1 MLARG
6 ANGQGKTNGT
16 FMSEMRD
23 VLVDAAA
30 KLFGDLC
37 TNQRFEVAERGGFND
52 DAWDQ
57 LEAAGLTRATVSEA
71 RGGAGADLGDA
82 LALVRE
88 AGRVALPLPLADTLL
103 AEIVLAAA
111 GLPPQSGVGAVG
123 PVVELA
129 PHEAGKGGLTLAKRA
144 RGWELS
150 GTLYRIP
157 SARHAR
163 YLVALALFE
172 SRWTSVVVR
181 NDDLQRA
188 VVKQDANWANEPR
201 DTLTFKGVVLATD
214 AVGKPGKGYTPETL
228 KFMGALFRLVAMAG
242 AMGRILRLTVQ
253 YAKDRVQFGRPIGQ
267 FQAVQHQLAVLA
279 SQVAA
284 ASAAADAVTDAVSR
298 GPAQFEI
305 AAAKARIGEAAHIAC
320 GIAHQVHG
328 AMGFTYEHELHRS
341 TRRLWAWRD
350 EFGTEV
356 EWAEWIGQVVAR
368 LGGARLWPFLT
379 SGDKKL
385 PASTRGALPKKRT
398 LAPRKAAPGR
408 KPVGKPAIRKS
419 TRKAVAKRLRAKS

>member
-1 MLARG
+1 
-6 ANGQGKTNGT
+6 
-16 FMSEMRD
+16 MSEMRE
-23 VLVDAAA
+23 VLVDSAAR
-30 KLFGDLC
+30 LFGDLC
-37 TNQRFEVAERGGFND
+37 TRERFEVAERGGSD
-52 DAWDQ
+52 ADAWKQ
-57 LEAAGLTRATVSEA
+57 LEAAGLTRATLSEA

-88 AGRVALPLPLADTLL
+88 AGRLALPLPLADTLF
-103 AEIVLAAA
+103 AELVLAAA
-111 GLPPQSGVGAVG
+111 GLPPQSGVGTIG
-123 PVVELA
+123 PVVDFARLD
-129 PHEAGKGGLTLAKRA
+129 AGEGALTLAKVA

-157 SARHAR
+157 SARNASH
-163 YLVALALFE
+163 LVALALFE
-172 SRWTSVVVR
+172 SRWTSVVVCGEQL
-181 NDDLQRA
+181 LQA
-188 VVKQDANWANEPR
+188 VVKQDCNWANEPR
-201 DTLTFKGVVLATD
+201 DTLTFRRVLLAGD

-242 AMGRILRLTVQ
+242 AMGQVLQLAVQ

-267 FQAVQHQLAVLA
+267 FQAIQHQLAVLA

-284 ASAAADAVTDAVSR
+284 ASAAADAVTDAVSK
-298 GPAQFEI
+298 GPARFEI

-328 AMGFTYEHELHRS
+328 AMGFTYEHELHRT

-350 EFGTEV
+350 EFGAEA

-379 SGDKKL
+379 SSDKKL
-385 PASTRGALPKKRT
+385 PASRPGALPKKRVVAPR
-398 LAPRKAAPGR
+398 LAPRKAAVAR
-408 KPVGKPAIRKS
+408 KAAAKPAVRKS
-419 TRKAVAKRLRAKS
+419 TRKALATRLRAKP